1 MFRIL
6 SPLDSGATICP
17 VLNQL
22 STFSLFLLHKFIRFS
37 QARGFV
43 NHRWAD
49 CGRNFLR
56 PVKTPQSFR
65 TRSVA
70 IATTFTL
77 RCIPKQIGWKSC
89 AGSLMIS
96 PVSPDFYLFIF
107 LFQESS
113 IKIFFRD
120 IRTGREGW
128 IKANLPIADYRTATA
143 FHYWEEGEFL
153 SCGESCVLRLWR
165 YYKG

>member
-1 MFRIL
+1 MLRIL
-6 SPLDSGATICP
+6 SPLDSRTTICP
-17 VLNQL
+17 VLNLL
-22 STFSLFLLHKFIRFS
+22 STFPLFLPHKFIRFS
-37 QARGFV
+37 QARDFV

-56 PVKTPQSFR
+56 PVKTPQSFG

-77 RCIPKQIGWKSC
+77 RCIPVQIGWKS
-89 AGSLMIS
+89 MRW
-96 PVSPDFYLFIF
+96 VFNDFSRLPPIF
-107 LFQESS
+107 FYESS

-120 IRTGREGW
+120 TRTSWGVDKR
-128 IKANLPIADYRTATA
+128 KSANNRLSNQTA
-143 FHYWEEGEFL
+143 FHYWGVFL
-153 SCGESCVLRLWR
+153 SCGESFGLRLWR